1 MRVALVRCQPARARL
16 YLGPMPVCF
25 FACDLLLGQVITMT
39 FLEIAIEG
47 LRIAQRNQAGASRL
61 TELLGISG
69 FDGTELADART
80 ARRRLV
86 NVRVDLWIVELIEEL
101 VESQRPARVRAF
113 IRDAVLAYV
122 DLMAEGRG
130 SPEQPLVATRTAS

>member
-1 MRVALVRCQPARARL
+1 
-16 YLGPMPVCF
+16 MPVWF
-25 FACDLLLGQVITMT
+25 LACDLLVGQVLTMT

-47 LRIAQRNQAGASRL
+47 LRIAQRHEAGASRL

-69 FDGTELADART
+69 FDGTELVDARS
-80 ARRRLV
+80 ARRRHV
-86 NVRVDLWIVELIEEL
+86 SVRVDLWIVELIEEL

-130 SPEQPLVATRTAS
+130 APEHSLVATRTAS